1 MENVL
6 LVVGV
11 SLLGIAV
18 VVIISV
24 VSSVASGD
32 DVVDCSEDVMSLISS
47 MATASSMS
55 VPQ

>member
-1 MENVL
+1 VENVL